1 MAKSLRQRRHKA
13 RILAMQAVFQLDARE
28 KDAVSLEEILTFNWM
43 DYQVPEEEREFA
55 RKIIRATVE
64 NLAAIDDMIKDR
76 LVNWELER
84 ISPVSRAVLRTGVA
98 QLLYLADEAEPAVII
113 DECILLA
120 KQYDAAETVGFVNG
134 LLDDVARMKDGQPR
148 VLPEKPAPLAKKI
161 IIKRKPKKE

>member
-1 MAKSLRQRRHKA
+1 
-13 RILAMQAVFQLDARE
+13 MQAVFQLDARE
-28 KDAVSLEEILTFNWM
+28 KGAVALDEILTFNWM

-55 RKIIRATVE
+55 RKIIRATAE
-64 NLAAIDDMIKDR
+64 NLAAIDELIKDR

-98 QLLYLADEAEPAVII
+98 QLMYLPDEAEPAVVI

-134 LLDDVARMKDGQPR
+134 LLDDVARIKDKKSEA
-148 VLPEKPAPLAKKI
+148 LPEKPAPLAQKI
-161 IIKRKPKKE
+161 VIKRQPKKV

>member
-1 MAKSLRQRRHKA
+1 
-13 RILAMQAVFQLDARE
+13 MQAVFQLDARE
-28 KDAVSLEEILTFNWM
+28 KDAVTLDEILSFNWM

-55 RKIIRATVE
+55 RWIIRATME
-64 NLAAIDDMIKDR
+64 NLATIDEMIKVR

-98 QLLYLADEAEPAVII
+98 QLVYLADEAEPAVII

-134 LLDDVARMKDGQPR
+134 LLDDVSRMKDGKTDI
-148 VLPEKPAPLAKKI
+148 LPEKPAPLAKKI
-161 IIKRKPKKE
+161 VIKRQPAKKSGPGLP

>member
-1 MAKSLRQRRHKA
+1 MAKSERQRRHKA
-13 RILAMQAVFQLDARE
+13 RILAMQAVFQWGARD
-28 KDAVSLEEILTFNWM
+28 KDAVSLDEILTFNWM

-64 NLAAIDDMIKDR
+64 NLAVIDDIIKDR
-76 LVNWELER
+76 LVNWDFER

-98 QLLYLADEAEPAVII
+98 QLMYLPDEAEAAVVI

-134 LLDDVARMKDGQPR
+134 LLDDVRLIKDPLTTTA
-148 VLPEKPAPLAKKI
+148 LPKKI
-161 IIKRKPKKE
+161 VLKRKPKKV